1 MTNLDLFNFPTGHR
15 DGTTYE
21 APLDFNRLNR
31 QSKIVAMA
39 MLDKQWHTLP
49 ELSAITGQPEAS
61 ISARL
66 RDFRKKRFGGHT
78 VERKR
83 LTGGLFA
90 YRLIWTATENATVPR
105 QSGI

>member
-1 MTNLDLFNFPTGHR
+1 MTNLNLLALPTGHR

-39 MLDKQWHTLP
+39 MSDKQWHTLS
-49 ELSAITGQPEAS
+49 ELSAMTGQPEAS

-78 VERKR
+78 VERQR
-83 LTGGLFA
+83 LIGGLFA
-90 YRLIWTATENATVPR
+90 YRLIWTAIKNATVP
-105 QSGI
+105 GTDA